1 MRYFKSLLSIFLV
14 LLSSSV
20 FSQSELMGCAT
31 GQTARENICVN
42 QDGSCTEQSNIS
54 TFVKPPYHTNPP
66 CAPCGYYASTNE
78 NGANQACCKQGQTAY
93 PNGPGQV
100 VCFDANSGKC
110 FISKNPSEGGEQLS
124 YTTRGSASTICSQEW
139 ICQQQ
144 VKNGNV
150 SEECKNKCNS
160 DYKLKTL
167 DSGKKICVSE
177 NNYECNDATATE
189 GKKGAPYQPSGGK
202 DTVCSKAWTCNEQR
216 KNNSSPS
223 GYCSSTQ
230 NGPKCASGQRAVKGI
245 CVNQDGSCT
254 EQSITGTNMIQ
265 GPYTKSPCAP
275 CGYYAASSNENGANQ
290 ACCKQGQI
298 AYPSDNGQVI
308 CFDAGSGKCY
318 TSKIPSIGG
327 DQEPYTAKG
336 SASTI
341 CSQEWM
347 CQQQSSVSN
356 QISPECAALKCKD
369 NQIRITGG
377 SGNVTACYD
386 NNSKTCYTPLKNGR
400 QTESTTGV
408 CERCLVSQTYHE
420 KNGEKF
426 CVDDNN
432 SKCHD
437 LMSPV
442 TGYQGHYKGQ
452 ACMCG
457 IGSKQFVYPT
467 SQCNPCLD
475 GQKNAVSKSTMGP
488 YCQIATTGDN
498 YKCMTVLSKTQPQK
512 LDINACQPCGK
523 SNCCPDGQILY
534 TSESG
539 SKICLKKVA
548 NNRYQCLSYTDN
560 NRPVTSE
567 PACAK
572 CGFVT
577 RDGRANCPKV
587 CDQGQKEKIVNGMK
601 VCVTPAGKCFTER
614 YVTGGSGTG
623 FTTAGAG
630 FTPTGTGFTSTGT
643 GFTSINSIQ
652 VPYERSNNS
661 GQPCYVCGYEPVSM
675 CPEKICLPHQ
685 KKDPSGEF
693 CVDKQTN
700 ECYNMV
706 GKGVSEQTKYKDG
719 ACRLCGKY
727 PDSICT
733 NKCYSDQTE
742 KKAGNLSVCVVNN
755 ETSNDRYKPYT
766 CLSTPD
772 KSGKQKALKTRSGAC
787 SLCGL
792 YDNEQCPPCPAS
804 QIEEHD
810 HITGKTYC
818 VDNQN
823 RCYQAWTYNGRQIR
837 YSEGACQT
845 CGEGQAIK
853 HDYTLGISYCY
864 DKFTGVCE
872 TTINPESGK
881 QQRYRQ
887 SSDNLQPCYQCGLEP
902 SFCKKHCGNE
912 QTPHYNA
919 GVLQFCTD
927 TKNMCWLPLGDGIAQ
942 KTPYQGPE
950 CTGCG
955 QVLLSACPNPVCK
968 STQTIQQH
976 KTGPF
981 CVDNTNSQCFSTIG
995 NGNNT
1000 QRIVN
1005 GDTELHPCYP
1015 SGQYCPENSL
1025 SNTCAQVST
1034 QQKSDAYSDYLYN

>member
-1 MRYFKSLLSIFLV
+1 MRYIKSLLAIFLV
-14 LLSSSV
+14 LLSSSA
-20 FSQSELMGCAT
+20 FSQQTELIGCAT
-31 GQTARENICVN
+31 GQKEV
-42 QDGSCTEQSNIS
+42 E
-54 TFVKPPYHTNPP
+54 
-66 CAPCGYYASTNE
+66 
-78 NGANQACCKQGQTAY
+78 
-93 PNGPGQV
+93 
-100 VCFDANSGKC
+100 
-110 FISKNPSEGGEQLS
+110 
-124 YTTRGSASTICSQEW
+124 
-139 ICQQQ
+139 
-144 VKNGNV
+144 
-150 SEECKNKCNS
+150 
-160 DYKLKTL
+160 
-167 DSGKKICVSE
+167 
-177 NNYECNDATATE
+177 
-189 GKKGAPYQPSGGK
+189 
-202 DTVCSKAWTCNEQR
+202 
-216 KNNSSPS
+216 
-223 GYCSSTQ
+223 
-230 NGPKCASGQRAVKGI
+230 GI
-245 CVNQDGSCT
+245 CVNQNGSCT
-254 EQSITGTNMIQ
+254 QQSNLSTYVMQ
-265 GPYTKSPCAP
+265 GYYTKSPCAP
-275 CGYYAASSNENGANQ
+275 CGYYAASSNANGANQ
-290 ACCKQGQI
+290 ACCKQDQT
-298 AYPSDNGQVI
+298 AYPNGPGQVI
-308 CFDAGSGKCY
+308 CFDAGSGKCF
-318 TSKIPSIGG
+318 TSKNPNIGG
-327 DQEPYTAKG
+327 EQEPYTAQG

-341 CSQEWM
+341 CSQEWI
-347 CQQQSSVSN
+347 CQEQSRVGS
-356 QISPECAALKCKD
+356 QMSPECAGQMCKSG
-369 NQIRITGG
+369 QVPVTGQ
-377 SGNVTACYD
+377 SGDVIYCYKS
-386 NNSKTCYTPLKNGR
+386 NTQTCYTPLKNGE
-400 QTESTTGV
+400 QSEYTTGA
-408 CERCLVSQTYHE
+408 CTPCKSGQTSQE
-420 KNGEKF
+420 VNGEKF
-426 CVDDNN
+426 CTDNNGNCYTRINPATGDQSLYKGRACNCDNVYNQYAYPEKKCKPCKPGQTAYPGDNNQDICVDDKSWNCYKD
-432 SKCHD
+432 SSGIQYRYTAQGPASTICSQAWTCQKQSMAGGQTSPACAALKCKANQ
-437 LMSPV
+437 MPV
-442 TGYQGHYKGQ
+442 TGQMGNVIYCYKSNTQTCYTPLKNGEQSEYTTGACTPCKSGQTSREVNGEKFCTDNDGNCYTRINPATGDQSRYKGQ
-452 ACMCG
+452 ACMCA
-457 IGSKQFVYPT
+457 IDSKQFIYPT
-467 SQCNPCLD
+467 SQCKPCLD
-475 GQKNAVSKSTMGP
+475 GQTNAVSKYTMEP
-488 YCQIATTGDN
+488 YCQIAITGDN

-512 LDINACQPCGK
+512 LDNDACPPCGK

-548 NNRYQCLSYTDN
+548 NNRYQCMSYTN
-560 NRPVTSE
+560 NNGPVTSE

-572 CGFVT
+572 CGFIT
-577 RDGRANCPKV
+577 RDGRASCPKI
-587 CDQGQKEKIVNGMK
+587 CDQGQTEKIVNGMK
-601 VCVTPAGKCFTER
+601 ICVTPTGKCFTER

-623 FTTAGAG
+623 FTSTGTD

-685 KKDPSGEF
+685 KKDPSGKF

-772 KSGKQKALKTRSGAC
+772 KSGKQKAIKTRSGAC

-804 QIEEHD
+804 QIVEHD
-810 HITGKTYC
+810 QLTGKTYC

-823 RCYQAWTYNGRQIR
+823 RCYQAWTYNGSQKR
-837 YSEGACQT
+837 YTEGVCQT

-853 HDYTLGISYCY
+853 HDYSLGISYCY

-1005 GDTELHPCYP
+1005 GDSELHPCYP

-1025 SNTCAQVST
+1025 SNACAQVST